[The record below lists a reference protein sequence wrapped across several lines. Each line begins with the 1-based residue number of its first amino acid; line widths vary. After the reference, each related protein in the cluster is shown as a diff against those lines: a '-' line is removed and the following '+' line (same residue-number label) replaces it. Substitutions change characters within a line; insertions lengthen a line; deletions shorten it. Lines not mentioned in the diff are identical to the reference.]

1 MLRAIVLDGMWN
13 KSLAAVRSLGRKGIK
28 VTVGETTRL
37 ATALFSKYCQRRLI
51 YPCPET
57 YPKQFLNVI
66 EEELMKTSY
75 QVLLPMELSTQLLLT
90 SHRER
95 IEKYTSLPFAP
106 AEIAR
111 KLHDKAFVYKVAN
124 HMGIETPETICVKD
138 LSELKG
144 VHRRV
149 RFPVVIKPRN
159 SSGSRGIVYVEQPEL
174 LIENYKMVHRHY
186 PYPLVQE
193 RIPSGGDAIGVCL
206 LLNYHSQTRASFA
219 YKRLREYPVEGGPST
234 LRMSIKNDKLVKQSS
249 VMLEELGW
257 IGVAH
262 VEFKVDPRD
271 GIAKLLEVNPRFW
284 GSLQLAIDAGVDF
297 PYLLFR
303 LATEGDIEPCNEY
316 REGVL
321 SRWLLPGDL
330 LHFLHNPNRFRLK
343 PGFFDFSIKDD
354 IIIKEDLM
362 PLWGRL
368 LSVFAFLFN
377 KNYRKILKR
386 RV

>member
-57 YPKQFLNVI
+57 SPEKFIKVI
-66 EEELMKTSY
+66 EQELSMRRYALVIPTELTTQLVLTSY
-75 QVLLPMELSTQLLLT
+75 RKRLEKLT
-90 SHRER
+90 VVP
-95 IEKYTSLPFAP
+95 YAP
-106 AEIAR
+106 PALTM
-111 KLHDKAFVYKVAN
+111 KLHDKAFITETACK
-124 HMGIETPETICVKD
+124 MGIETPETVFIED
-138 LSELKG
+138 LSALRAIQK
-144 VHRRV
+144 RL

-159 SSGSRGIVYVEQPEL
+159 SSGSRGLVYVYNPDTF
-174 LIENYKMVHRHY
+174 IEDYKKVHRYY

-193 RIPSGGDAIGVCL
+193 RIPPGGDSIGVCL
-206 LLNYHSQTRASFA
+206 LLNYNSQTRASFV

-271 GIAKLLEVNPRFW
+271 GRAKLLEVNPRFW

-303 LATEGDIEPCNEY
+303 LATEGDIEPCNKY

-330 LHFLHNPNRFRLK
+330 LHFLHNPNRFRLR